1 MTSSSTPVIAVNS
14 FAAALLGALSAQVL
28 HEAFHGIMAVL
39 VGGEWIAFNLFAVL
53 WGWPHGPN
61 EVGTLLVEG
70 TPALVNILAGALSV
84 YLFGLAARKNRT
96 MLALFL
102 LYFAGYN
109 LFMGFGYL
117 LVDSAFF
124 SHGDDQVGDWQKVIH
139 ILGGSVAVRFFFGLV
154 GAAGVLWGFFWVA
167 RSTLRFVV
175 DFENK
180 SERVRV
186 ALMTLLVP
194 YLAVNSVVTLLA
206 FWHPLG
212 IQGMALVALQYW
224 FGYVGYLWGF
234 FLAGYWLDKKPSG
247 VGPLETPSGRQPAWW
262 ALAFVGLVMAIGL
275 VLPTPL

>member
-1 MTSSSTPVIAVNS
+1 MNIVAGVIGVS
-14 FAAALLGALSAQVL
+14 
-28 HEAFHGIMAVL
+28 
-39 VGGEWIAFNLFAVL
+39 
-53 WGWPHGPN
+53 
-61 EVGTLLVEG
+61 
-70 TPALVNILAGALSV
+70 
-84 YLFGLAARKNRT
+84 LFGLAARKNRA
-96 MLALFL
+96 MVALFL

-175 DFENK
+175 DFENR

-194 YLAVNSVVTLLA
+194 YLAVNAVVTLLA